1 MRDEEQRLLHALE
14 FWADPFD
21 TSVPIPRWA
30 HDDAEE
36 AFCTC
41 KTPPEAYHADWC
53 GFYGI
58 YAEVC
63 DDLVVYPRSHMRPRS
78 DDLMDPMGWRWV
90 CSGDDSQPDNWHVG
104 GLVNGPAHWCTRE
117 RRWVDAS

>member
-1 MRDEEQRLLHALE
+1 MRDKLAEEIFRANPLDLTIPIPELL
-14 FWADPFD
+14 FWA
-21 TSVPIPRWA
+21 A
-30 HDDAEE
+30 ADAD
-36 AFCTC
+36 CTC
-41 KTPPEAYHADWC
+41 RAPENAFHAEWC
-53 GFYGI
+53 GRYGI

-63 DDLVVYPRSHMRPRS
+63 DDLVVYPRAHMRPRS

-104 GLVNGPAHWCTRE
+104 GLVNGPDHWCTRE